1 MGFVPQNKGLRLWW
15 MGRLGRGL
23 RNEANF
29 GRVMRGGLLGEPE
42 TKPTRPQKRR
52 RILRLNSDRAPQ
64 AYLKILSKVS

>member
-29 GRVMRGGLLGEPE
+29 GCVMRGGFIG
-42 TKPTRPQKRR
+42 
-52 RILRLNSDRAPQ
+52 RAGN
-64 AYLKILSKVS
+64 